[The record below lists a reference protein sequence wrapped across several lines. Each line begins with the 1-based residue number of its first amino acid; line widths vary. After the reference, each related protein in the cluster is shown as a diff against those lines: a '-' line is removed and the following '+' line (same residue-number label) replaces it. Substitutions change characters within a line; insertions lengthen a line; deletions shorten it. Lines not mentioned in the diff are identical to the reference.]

1 MKKLVR
7 QYLEHLE
14 VEKNRSPKTIENYN
28 RYLKRFFRF
37 SKELNLDS
45 VRKFRIFL
53 NRKGLNIKTQNY
65 YLIALR
71 GFLSYLAKRD
81 IKALA
86 SEKIELAREEQREV
100 NFLEKQEL
108 ARLLIA
114 PKKSR
119 DRAIISVL
127 FSTGLRVSELIN
139 LNRKDI
145 NIERGEFWIRGK
157 GGKIRPVYLSELAKE
172 QLGYYLEKRKDVSSP
187 LFISQK
193 SKERLSARAIQRI
206 VQKAAIGAGISK
218 QVTPHTL
225 RHSFGTDLLRAGA
238 DLRSI
243 QQLLGHSSITTTQI
257 YTHVTDRHLKNVH
270 KKFHGKG

>member
-1 MKKLVR
+1 MKELIK

-14 VEKNRSPKTIENYN
+14 VEKNRSPKTIENYK
-28 RYLKRFFRF
+28 RYLKRFFKF
-37 SKELNLDS
+37 SKELNSGS

-53 NRKGLNIKTQNY
+53 NRKGLNVKTQNY

-81 IKALA
+81 IKAMA
-86 SEKIELAREEQREV
+86 PEKIELAREEQREV
-100 NFLEKQEL
+100 NFLEGHEL
-108 ARLLIA
+108 ARLLTA

-139 LNRKDI
+139 LNRRDI

-157 GGKIRPVYLSELAKE
+157 GGKIRPVYLSDLAKE
-172 QLGYYLEKRKDVSSP
+172 QLGYYLDKRKDTSPCLFVSG
-187 LFISQK
+187 K
-193 SKERLSARAIQRI
+193 CERLSARSVQRI
-206 VQKAAIGAGISK
+206 VQKAAIKAGIPK

-257 YTHVTDRHLKNVH
+257 YTHVTNKQLKKVH
-270 KKFHGKG
+270 KKFHGRG